1 MKEKWT
7 PQQRHYWLCLGLRIV
22 IFLLVTAWAVLAE
35 PGQFEADLAEVRLS
49 PLLLA
54 WLLLILS
61 ILRQFF
67 PSPLKSTGSQKIF
80 ASKCRLTGRKPDRE
94 ERRRANR
101 GVWLVL
107 LVWAAA
113 NGVFFLLYARGV
125 VDKRFLVCL
134 TAFYAVCDLICVL
147 VFCPFRAWMMHNRC
161 CTTCRIYDWDYMMM
175 CTPLLAVGGWMAASA
190 CVAAGLLLLR
200 WEAAWLLY
208 PERIVESCNQ
218 ALACS
223 GCRERLCKYRRALG
237 RKLRPGAED
246 CRVDR

>member
-1 MKEKWT
+1 M
-7 PQQRHYWLCLGLRIV
+7 
-22 IFLLVTAWAVLAE
+22 
-35 PGQFEADLAEVRLS
+35 
-49 PLLLA
+49 
-54 WLLLILS
+54 
-61 ILRQFF
+61 
-67 PSPLKSTGSQKIF
+67 
-80 ASKCRLTGRKPDRE
+80 
-94 ERRRANR
+94 
-101 GVWLVL
+101 
-107 LVWAAA
+107 
-113 NGVFFLLYARGV
+113 
-125 VDKRFLVCL
+125 
-134 TAFYAVCDLICVL
+134 CDLICVL

-208 PERIVESCNQ
+208 PERFVESCNQ